1 MAKSVQKTCT
11 PLLTF
16 EEYESEIKK
25 IENTRLGSTIPII
38 KVEYSRVFLAVVG
51 FFLVGFIYSFVRQFK
66 DMIIYDAFN
75 DASLSVWFEL
85 LSFLCSFKLI
95 KVVTSNYKINGVEKG
110 TDLFILGTILLYCCS
125 GILIV
130 INRFIL
136 VPDGL
141 CELFFN
147 GKILN
152 IRGFSIFKSPIK
164 LIINFCMSFFYV
176 GLEVTSSYLI
186 SYVYMAYISSKTTY
200 GQMKRYIFLILIG
213 ANLSLY
219 ISAEVIEWLCYKI
232 NYNAVCNTKWKYY
245 LMSLTILLFLM
256 LILLL
261 IKKLMD
267 IEFNK
272 PLYINASNE
281 SNVDMTKNN
290 NNQELDFIFT
300 IKTSLHVKWLLG
312 IVTMAIFYNFCNSI
326 LSLYSYFVYSDH
338 ATFLIQN
345 PEFIKIPGFIPTSSS
360 IGFIYKTLECKLTSV
375 LSIIFMML
383 PGFKKLFD
391 EIGIFGFNLIV
402 VICSVG
408 PILIGFIFSAI
419 NYPYSYFG
427 KKIFPGI
434 IIPSKDQMFELE
446 SIFCMFGNM
455 VNKVS
460 KYAFYDIIK
469 ENVTAKINPNNK
481 IVYKGIFDGLAPKA
495 GKLLATAYVILV
507 TTLLNN
513 HMKYVSF
520 ITAIITLLGG
530 GLWIYYNIKLHKA
543 YIHSVKK
550 MTYLHDYS

>member
-125 GILIV
+125 G
-130 INRFIL
+130 
-136 VPDGL
+136 
-141 CELFFN
+141 
-147 GKILN
+147 
-152 IRGFSIFKSPIK
+152 
-164 LIINFCMSFFYV
+164 
-176 GLEVTSSYLI
+176 LEVTSSYLI

-281 SNVDMTKNN
+281 SNVGMTKNN